1 MIAINKFLSAPL
13 LEKRLFLEAYILLGV
28 MRVAILTISFKRLT
42 SSLDQ
47 NQFSRNSKM
56 PQQCKCHQQQVH
68 AIRRAIIRAARR
80 TPWESA
86 CLVQALTARVMLQKR
101 HIPGAF
107 YLGVAPDDTGESP
120 LKAHAWSQCGNIIV
134 TGNHGHERF
143 KIMTVFSWNKS

>member
-1 MIAINKFLSAPL
+1 MHKKITNFFTLPITEIHAFV
-13 LEKRLFLEAYILLGV
+13 EAFFWLGA
-28 MRVAILTISFKRLT
+28 MRVAILTISFKKLTKSLCHKRLDYSPGPVKQHEACVVLT
-42 SSLDQ
+42 VKQ
-47 NQFSRNSKM
+47 
-56 PQQCKCHQQQVH
+56 
-68 AIRRAIIRAARR
+68 AIHRAARR